1 METHPAPVT
10 SFGVVRM
17 GSNGAVLQS
26 SMPLRLNADKKLNG
40 SPPQTGVGATGE
52 TTLTDKYVFDATKAD
67 FDANGLDPEIMA
79 LDKARKVLW
88 TSDEY
93 SPFIA
98 RIAIYSGA
106 VDVEGAH
113 RTLTARAPEHSGRK
127 L

>member
-1 METHPAPVT
+1 
-10 SFGVVRM
+10 
-17 GSNGAVLQS
+17 
-26 SMPLRLNADKKLNG
+26 MPPRLKAEKKLTG
-40 SPPQTGVGATGE
+40 LPPQTGVGATGE
-52 TTLTDKYVFDATKAD
+52 TTLTDKYVFDA
-67 FDANGLDPEIMA
+67 NGLDPERMA
-79 LDKARKVLW
+79 LDEARKVLW

-113 RTLTARAPEHSGRK
+113 RTPTARAPEHSGRK